1 MDAERQ
7 QNRNAFPTVAAI
19 VDDFRKVF
27 GPGVKLVWGR
37 EPDGREVGKRMDDVE
52 SAQ

>member
-1 MDAERQ
+1 MGDERQ
-7 QNRNAFPTVAAI
+7 QNRNAFPHVAAI

-37 EPDGREVGKRMDDVE
+37 EPDGREIGKRPADED
-52 SAQ
+52 AQ